1 MTRARRPRGLSAN
14 YADEQ
19 ERLQE
24 ILDDKSTLVVRMLDR
39 SNWVKSDCRP
49 NCFYCDSKFRPFSIK
64 RHCRACGEVVC
75 SSCYR
80 RRKVRKGLDAPV
92 ATVPLCFDC
101 IDKAM
106 ISASKQEGNACDDTV
121 LDKRDN
127 GDSIKTTSTGESFC
141 SRFSALSAAS
151 GNSLENSSSECG
163 ESSAS
168 DASEDDD
175 VPKAHHNPDRQ
186 IEFMTEKEQFEIYEA
201 RRRELLDMYNVKNPG
216 SEKEYEALCELAS
229 RALGATVAAVGFI
242 DEKSQWYKA
251 KIGISQPELPREI
264 AFCSQLLQTP
274 LPTIILDVTKD
285 ARFRSNPLVTGSAHI
300 RFYATSPI
308 CDPDSGII
316 IGSVFVMDPKPKSKM
331 PQRAVE
337 VLSYV
342 ATAAER
348 LLTDLSRRRQDSM
361 KMKRHSSPSMS
372 MRSSASSHRSDIRA
386 GSLMSVPEEIDG
398 PEFHLHASSSSS
410 SSSLSSSHG
419 STKSES
425 RSRGKS
431 HGTQLQLLDPKLVL
445 SSSTGSIKSKPAAKD
460 ASPQRRNTDAGVVA
474 PNALAKPNV
483 TKNTDLTCSE
493 FGPPA
498 APNGPTMASLDNS
511 CFELFYRITTTQQ
524 MLVQQQSTLLAT
536 LNQHATRIGSIE
548 ETVGRIEDMV
558 LTLQRTQS
566 TPELLIESKR
576 DPSVDLAAA

>member
-24 ILDDKSTLVVRMLDR
+24 ILADKSTLVVRMLDR
-39 SNWVKSDCRP
+39 SNWVKFDCRP
-49 NCFYCDSKFRPFSIK
+49 NCFYCNTKFRPFSLK
-64 RHCRACGEVVC
+64 RHCRACGEIVC

-80 RRKVRKGLDAPV
+80 RRKVRTGLDAPV
-92 ATVPLCFDC
+92 STVPLCFDC

-106 ISASKQEGNACDDTV
+106 ISASQQAGKACVDSA
-121 LDKRDN
+121 LDKREN
-127 GDSIKTTSTGESFC
+127 GDSIKTSSTGESFC

-151 GNSLENSSSECG
+151 GNLSEHD
-163 ESSAS
+163 EDSAS
-168 DASEDDD
+168 DVSDVSEDDEP
-175 VPKAHHNPDRQ
+175 PKTQRNHGRQ
-186 IEFMTEKEQFEIYEA
+186 IEFMTEKKQFEIYEA
-201 RRRELLDMYNVKNPG
+201 RRRELLDKFGVKNPG

-229 RALGATVAAVGFI
+229 RALDATVAAVGFM
-242 DEKSQWYKA
+242 DDKAQWYKA
-251 KIGISQPELPREI
+251 KLGISQPELPREI

-274 LPTIILDVTKD
+274 LPTIILDVSKD
-285 ARFRSNPLVTGSAHI
+285 PRFCNNPLVTGSAHI

-308 CDPDSGII
+308 CDPDTGII

-337 VLSYV
+337 MLSYV

-348 LLTDLSRRRQDSM
+348 LLTDANRRRQDSM

-372 MRSSASSHRSDIRA
+372 MRSSVSSNLSDMRP

-398 PEFHLHASSSSS
+398 PEFHLHQSSSSS
-410 SSSLSSSHG
+410 SSSLSASRG

-425 RSRGKS
+425 RSRRKS
-431 HGTQLQLLDPKLVL
+431 HGTHPLLQLLDPKLVL
-445 SSSTGSIKSKPAAKD
+445 SSSTGSIKSKPAVKD
-460 ASPQRRNTDAGVVA
+460 AAPQRRNTDAGVVHA
-474 PNALAKPNV
+474 DVPTKPATV
-483 TKNTDLTCSE
+483 KSTDLARSE
-493 FGPPA
+493 FGPPTA
-498 APNGPTMASLDNS
+498 NGPTMSSLDSS

-548 ETVGRIEDMV
+548 ETVGRIEGMV

-566 TPELLIESKR
+566 TPELLLEGKR
-576 DPSVDLAAA
+576 DPNVDMGAV